1 MKPIS
6 RKHYMWTVNSAAF
19 VLVLAAFFSDR
30 YPEWRLALLG
40 GSAVATGACLWVY
53 FHRRF
58 DVLAGRATDDD
69 IDPKTASDKDHA

>member
-6 RKHYMWTVNSAAF
+6 KKHYMWTVNSAAF
-19 VLVLAAFFSDR
+19 ALILSSIFSDR

-40 GSAVATGACLWVY
+40 VSTVATGACLWVY
-53 FHRRF
+53 FRHRF

-69 IDPKTASDKDHA
+69 LDTETASDKDQA